1 LAGWSEWREALLPR
15 LDGMFAF
22 AIWDRDRE
30 ELILARDRFGKKPL
44 LWRQWKGG
52 IVFGSRLDTIE
63 CLTQRTKLSEE
74 GLHWLLSLRYIP
86 EPY

>member
-1 LAGWSEWREALLPR
+1 
-15 LDGMFAF
+15 
-22 AIWDRDRE
+22 
-30 ELILARDRFGKKPL
+30 LARDRFGKKPL

-52 IVFGSRLDTIE
+52 VVFGSRLDTIE